1 MCCINLPWTAWLLCS
16 VTTGCKMWS
25 LIPVN
30 LPSPSILSVGPG
42 NFLPNSVLVIYLL
55 QTVSVSGIGS
65 QLMEQRLSEPRS
77 YYTAPQQVL
86 TVITRG
92 YIFFLISPFFSCNLP
107 GRLCQCNC
115 LVNNTVSPRPNT
127 LFR

>member
-1 MCCINLPWTAWLLCS
+1 
-16 VTTGCKMWS
+16 MWS

-30 LPSPSILSVGPG
+30 LPGPSILSVGPG

-92 YIFFLISPFFSCNLP
+92 YIFFLILPFFLLQSSREAVP
-107 GRLCQCNC
+107 
-115 LVNNTVSPRPNT
+115 V
-127 LFR
+127 